1 MLHVVSLP
9 VDEAAKVEDHS
20 SGLVA
25 LAGNGGVCVLE
36 RRELF
41 LVALALTLELFG
53 NVLLE
58 DKRFKGIV
66 ALLLCA
72 IETLGEASSVIFV
85 LLDERCET
93 AIFAFVSLDLDL
105 ELLCLFGKL
114 FCESL
119 EFEELPMLLI
129 CSCGSLA

>member
-9 VDEAAKVEDHS
+9 VDEAAKVENHS
-20 SGLVA
+20 SGFVA
-25 LAGNGGVCVLE
+25 LADNCGVCVLE
-36 RRELF
+36 RRKLF
-41 LVALALTLELFG
+41 LVALPLTLELFG

-66 ALLLCA
+66 ALLLRA

-93 AIFAFVSLDLDL
+93 AVFAFVSLDLDL
-105 ELLCLFGKL
+105 ELLCLFGEL
-114 FCESL
+114 FGESL
-119 EFEELPMLLI
+119 EFEELSMPLI
-129 CSCGSLA
+129 CRRGPLK